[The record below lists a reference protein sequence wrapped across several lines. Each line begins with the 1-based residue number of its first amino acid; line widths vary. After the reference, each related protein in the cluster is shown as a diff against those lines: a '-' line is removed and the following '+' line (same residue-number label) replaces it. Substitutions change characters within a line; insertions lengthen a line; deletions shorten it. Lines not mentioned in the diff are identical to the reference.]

1 MGAWIFILRRNRKRI
16 RRSCQKDICKYCHI
30 IWYFYQP
37 CIVLYKIFSYAI
49 QLNWEVKKS
58 SERHGIA
65 PFAAKNYWLFPKI
78 LSALGIESSWE
89 SQSYSKKFFTEL
101 YRNVACKFPNFVHLK
116 MKIKLKWISR
126 VKCDE
131 FIPKWNRIK
140 LKCIYILFY
149 FILLAQLRGGE
160 PP

>member
-1 MGAWIFILRRNRKRI
+1 MNGTA
-16 RRSCQKDICKYCHI
+16 S
-30 IWYFYQP
+30 
-37 CIVLYKIFSYAI
+37 
-49 QLNWEVKKS
+49 
-58 SERHGIA
+58 
-65 PFAAKNYWLFPKI
+65 FAAKNYWLFPKI

-149 FILLAQLRGGE
+149 FILLAQLLGE
-160 PP
+160 PPLNPVKTSLFMWRVKIKQAFSRNTPFHYENIAKKLTSSEQAAKRAVKNSKQNSVLFK

>member
-1 MGAWIFILRRNRKRI
+1 MNGTVLHLLQ
-16 RRSCQKDICKYCHI
+16 QKK
-30 IWYFYQP
+30 
-37 CIVLYKIFSYAI
+37 
-49 QLNWEVKKS
+49 
-58 SERHGIA
+58 
-65 PFAAKNYWLFPKI
+65 YWLFPKI

-149 FILLAQLRGGE
+149 FILLAQLRGAAIKTRKNFTLYVKGE
-160 PP
+160 NKTGIFKEYPLSLWKHCKDVQLG

>member
-1 MGAWIFILRRNRKRI
+1 MKL
-16 RRSCQKDICKYCHI
+16 
-30 IWYFYQP
+30 
-37 CIVLYKIFSYAI
+37 
-49 QLNWEVKKS
+49 KKS

-140 LKCIYILFY
+140 LKCIYILFH
-149 FILLAQLRGGE
+149 FILLAQLRGAAIKTRKNFTLYVKGGGVWGVVIKIWCVNLKKSFLVSQFFK
-160 PP
+160 PRSTWN